1 MLSKIFIEGLY
12 GLHSYELDLH
22 PEKNPYL
29 FVTGPNA
36 YGKTSLLRMLS
47 SLYNLDFRSLSDIV
61 FDKFGLGFDDGF
73 KIDVTQRRFYANSE
87 DSDEVLP
94 QRVELTFVSG
104 RNISAKEEFLWA
116 SDQEEKSKLNNMT
129 AYLASHPIYM
139 IMDNRLYMGGSDAS
153 VGDSLQAKMRGF
165 LQDLERKLNAEL
177 QKGMLE
183 EQDAISEE
191 LYGEKMS
198 NLQPMI
204 DSIIK
209 YGLVGKSPIPAYSKE
224 KAAFCHS
231 CLVALENALQE
242 EVLDGIAKLN
252 AFFNI
257 IENYAFAKKR
267 LELSPYYGFRF
278 KAEDEMSSILSF
290 EQLSSGERHIV
301 LMNYDILFDVADEA
315 LVLVDEPELS
325 LHLEWQ
331 GQFLENLNEL
341 TGVRRDLQFV
351 ICTHAPEMFGYDWAL
366 SVDLYEQAK

>member
-1 MLSKIFIEGLY
+1 M
-12 GLHSYELDLH
+12 
-22 PEKNPYL
+22 
-29 FVTGPNA
+29 
-36 YGKTSLLRMLS
+36 
-47 SLYNLDFRSLSDIV
+47 
-61 FDKFGLGFDDGF
+61 
-73 KIDVTQRRFYANSE
+73 
-87 DSDEVLP
+87 
-94 QRVELTFVSG
+94 SG

-183 EQDAISEE
+183 EQDAISED